1 MATPQWFRDLDRSFS
16 RFARPAV
23 RWIIYVNTFLWL
35 TVILLAVFFRLPIG
49 LYEVT
54 MGCTP
59 LAVLRGFV
67 WQFFTYMWV
76 HIDFMHLFFNMLM
89 LFFFGSVIEQRFG
102 TWRFLRFYIICGI
115 GAAVVFELITVAQ
128 MLLADSPPEFSI
140 MYGASGATY
149 AVLFAFAY
157 FYPNQQVLL
166 WFVLPIKVRY
176 LIAGII
182 IFSTVATLNP
192 RAGDNVAHLA
202 HLAGIGMA
210 YLWIKWG
217 DWFGRRGP
225 RKVSQREWNDLF
237 GG

>member
-1 MATPQWFRDLDRSFS
+1 VWP
-16 RFARPAV
+16 
-23 RWIIYVNTFLWL
+23 
-35 TVILLAVFFRLPIG
+35 
-49 LYEVT
+49 
-54 MGCTP
+54 
-59 LAVLRGFV
+59 GFV

-76 HIDFMHLFFNMLM
+76 HEQFFHLFFNMLM
-89 LFFFGSVIEQRFG
+89 LFFFGPVIEQRFG
-102 TWRFLRFYIICGI
+102 TRRFLRFYIICGI
-115 GAAVVFELITVAQ
+115 GAAVVFEAVHWMQVLV
-128 MLLADSPPEFSI
+128 LKSPNVVIPMI
-140 MYGASGATY
+140 GASGATY

-176 LIAGII
+176 LIIGII
-182 IFSTVATLNP
+182 ALSTLATLNP
-192 RAGDNVAHLA
+192 RAGDNIAHLA

-210 YLWIKWG
+210 YIMIKWG